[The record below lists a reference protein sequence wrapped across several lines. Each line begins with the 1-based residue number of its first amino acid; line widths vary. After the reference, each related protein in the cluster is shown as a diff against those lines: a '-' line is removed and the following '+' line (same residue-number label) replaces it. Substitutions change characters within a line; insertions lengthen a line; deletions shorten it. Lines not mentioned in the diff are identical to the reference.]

1 MTYTFYLL
9 EAMDNHKKLKNMVSL
24 KVLTLAVMI
33 QLVMILRVTMIW
45 TQNVFWYMRNQVGWL
60 FFTILYQLL
69 ANICP
74 LFVFIVV
81 VIQLIRIPEANKR
94 PVNDSSHEVP

>member
-9 EAMDNHKKLKNMVSL
+9 EAMKSHNKLKNMVSF
-24 KVLTLAVMI
+24 KVLTLAVII
-33 QLVMILRVTMIW
+33 QIVMILRVTMIW
-45 TQNVFWYMRNQVGWL
+45 TQNVFWYMKNQAGWL
-60 FFTILYQLL
+60 FFITLYQVL

-81 VIQLIRIPEANKR
+81 VIQLMRIP
-94 PVNDSSHEVP
+94 